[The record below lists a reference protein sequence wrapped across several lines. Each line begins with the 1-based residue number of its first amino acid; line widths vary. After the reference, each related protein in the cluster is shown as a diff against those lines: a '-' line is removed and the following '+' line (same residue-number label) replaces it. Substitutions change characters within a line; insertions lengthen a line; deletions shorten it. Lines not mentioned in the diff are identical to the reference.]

1 MSELLN
7 NIIVLVMS
15 LQIGGLIVSTYTS
28 IAAEFYIADEEKE
41 VLTFRDKA
49 LQKGRDFYLKIA
61 DFFGISF
68 VVVTILVALTD
79 KY

>member
-15 LQIGGLIVSTYTS
+15 LQIGGLMISTFTSVS
-28 IAAEFYIADEEKE
+28 AEFYVADEEKE
-41 VLTFRDKA
+41 LLTFRDKA
-49 LQKGRDFYLKIA
+49 LQKGRDFYLNIA
-61 DFFGISF
+61 NFCGVSF